1 MPEIC
6 YVPKRFRN
14 ATLDIIVKAN
24 AIIAEYQAQGFC
36 LTLRQ
41 IYYQMI
47 ARDLFPESWIDS
59 VYNARQGLPP
69 DTKNTLKNY
78 KRLGDILNDGR
89 LAGLIDWEAIE
100 DRTRNLESNAHW
112 DSPGQI
118 VRACAQ
124 QFRFDLWSNQD
135 YYCEVWIE
143 KEALVGVIE
152 GICTKLDVPYF
163 ACRGYVSQ
171 SEMWVAAQRLVEHEN
186 ASRDTIIFHLG
197 DHDPS
202 GMDMTRDIAD
212 RLEMFGASTSVSR
225 IALSM
230 DQIDEFTPPPNPAKT
245 TDARY
250 EKYREEFGDD
260 SWELDALEPKVLVDL
275 IRSEVERVCDS
286 ERWDAQVERQEEA
299 RSELE
304 LVAKKWRSVVR
315 DLREETGR
323 GSA

>member
-14 ATLDIIVKAN
+14 ATLGIIVKAN
-24 AIIAEYQAQGFC
+24 TIIAEYQKQGFR

-47 ARDLFPESWIDS
+47 ARDLFPESWIDP
-59 VYNARQGLPP
+59 VYNARHGLPP

-100 DRTRNLESNAHW
+100 DRTRALQSNAHW

-124 QFRFDLWSNQD
+124 QFQYDLWGDQD

-143 KEALVGVIE
+143 KEALAGVIE
-152 GICTKLDVPYF
+152 GVCNELDVSFF
-163 ACRGYVSQ
+163 ACKGYTSQ
-171 SEMWVAAQRLVEHEN
+171 SEMWVASQRLAEKEN
-186 ASRDTIIFHLG
+186 EGRETVIFHLG

-202 GMDMTRDIAD
+202 GIDMTRDITD
-212 RLEMFGASTSVSR
+212 RLEMFGSTVDIRR

-230 DQIDEFTPPPNPAKT
+230 EQIDEYGPPPNPAKT
-245 TDARY
+245 TDARF
-250 EKYREEFGDD
+250 EKYCQEFGDD
-260 SWELDALEPKVLVDL
+260 SWELDALEPRVLVDL
-275 IRSEVERVCDS
+275 IRTEVERVRDE
-286 ERWDAQVERQEEA
+286 ERWDAQVERQEQAQE
-299 RSELE
+299 ELQ
-304 LVAKKWRSVVR
+304 LVAKQWNRVVR
-315 DLREETGR
+315 RLREEDEED
-323 GSA
+323 

>member
-14 ATLDIIVKAN
+14 ATLGIIVKAN
-24 AIIAEYQAQGFC
+24 AIITAYQEQGFR

-47 ARDLFPESWIDS
+47 ARDLFPESWIDP
-59 VYNARQGLPP
+59 VYNAKHGLPP

-112 DSPGQI
+112 GSPGQI

-124 QFRFDLWSNQD
+124 QFRFDLWGDQD

-143 KEALVGVIE
+143 KEALVGIVE
-152 GICTKLDVPYF
+152 GICTELDVSYF

-171 SEMWVAAQRLVEHEN
+171 SEMWVAAQRLIEQED
-186 ASRDTIIFHLG
+186 AGKDTIIFHLG

-202 GMDMTRDIAD
+202 GMDMTRDIMD
-212 RLEMFGASTSVSR
+212 RLEMFGSMVEIRR
-225 IALSM
+225 IALNM
-230 DQIDEFTPPPNPAKT
+230 DQIEEYNPPPNPAKT

-250 EKYREEFGDD
+250 DKYWEEHGHD

-275 IRSEVERVCDS
+275 IRTKVNEVCD
-286 ERWDAQVERQEEA
+286 EVRWDAQVERQEQAQE
-299 RSELE
+299 ELQ
-304 LVAKKWRSVVR
+304 LVARQWQNVVR
-315 DLREETGR
+315 DLQDEE
-323 GSA
+323 

>member
-14 ATLDIIVKAN
+14 ATLGIIVKAN
-24 AIIAEYQAQGFC
+24 AIIAEYQAQGFR

-47 ARDLFPESWIDS
+47 ARDLFPETWIDP

-69 DTKNTLKNY
+69 NTKNTLKNY

-100 DRTRNLESNAHW
+100 DRTRNLESSAHW
-112 DSPGQI
+112 GSPGQI

-124 QFRFDLWSNQD
+124 QFRFDLWGDQD

-152 GICTKLDVPYF
+152 GICTELDVPYF

-171 SEMWVAAQRLVEHEN
+171 SEMWVAAQRLVEKET
-186 ASRDTIIFHLG
+186 AGRETIIFHLG

-212 RLEMFGASTSVSR
+212 RLEMFDSHVSIRR

-230 DQIDEFTPPPNPAKT
+230 DQIDEHNPPPNPAKT

-250 EKYREEFGDD
+250 AKYREEYGDD
-260 SWELDALEPKVLVDL
+260 SWELDALEPKVLTTL
-275 IRSEVERVCDS
+275 IRSEVEQVRDL

-299 RSELE
+299 RDELE

-315 DLREETGR
+315 DLRNDEED
-323 GSA
+323 

>member
-14 ATLDIIVKAN
+14 ATLGIIVKAN
-24 AIIAEYQAQGFC
+24 AIIAEYQAQSFC

-47 ARDLFPESWIDS
+47 ARDLFPESWIDP
-59 VYNARQGLPP
+59 VYL
-69 DTKNTLKNY
+69 TKNTLKNY

-124 QFRFDLWSNQD
+124 QFRYDLWDDQD

-152 GICTKLDVPYF
+152 GVCNELDVPYF

-171 SEMWVAAQRLVEHEN
+171 SEMWVAAQRLAEKEN
-186 ASRDTIIFHLG
+186 SGHDTIIFHLG

-212 RLEMFGASTSVSR
+212 RLEMFGALTSVTR

-230 DQIDEFTPPPNPAKT
+230 DQIDEFHPPPNPAKT

-250 EKYREEFGDD
+250 EAYRAKYGDD

-275 IRSEVERVCDS
+275 IRTEVERVCDP
-286 ERWDAQVERQEEA
+286 ERWDAQVERQEQAQE
-299 RSELE
+299 ELQ
-304 LVAKKWRSVVR
+304 LVAKQWNRVVR
-315 DLREETGR
+315 RLHEEDEE
-323 GSA
+323 

>member
-14 ATLDIIVKAN
+14 ATLGIIVKAN

-41 IYYQMI
+41 VYYQMI
-47 ARDLFPESWIDS
+47 ARDLFPGTWIDP

-118 VRACAQ
+118 VKTCAR
-124 QFRFDLWSNQD
+124 QFRFDLWSDQD
-135 YYCEVWIE
+135 YYCEIWIE

-152 GICTKLDVPYF
+152 GICTELDVPYF

-171 SEMWVAAQRLVEHEN
+171 SEMWVAAQRLAEHED
-186 ASRDTIIFHLG
+186 SGRDTIIFHLG

-202 GMDMTRDIAD
+202 GMDMTRDITD
-212 RLEMFGASTSVSR
+212 RLEMFGSTVDIRR

-230 DQIDEFTPPPNPAKT
+230 DQIDEYNPPPNPAKT

-260 SWELDALEPKVLVDL
+260 SWELDALEPKVLVNL
-275 IRSEVERVCDS
+275 IQNEVGRVRDE
-286 ERWDAQVERQEEA
+286 ERWDAQVERQEQA
-299 RSELE
+299 REELQ
-304 LVAKKWRSVVR
+304 LVAKQWQSVVR
-315 DLREETGR
+315 RLRDDEED
-323 GSA
+323 